1 MSTTDSKEYGMENA
15 LIIFRSA
22 AQDVMRSF
30 QVKLIYVD
38 EFQHACFGSTRSIF
52 LTADDDWHYEIVGY
66 FN

>member
-1 MSTTDSKEYGMENA
+1 MDFSKYGMENA
-15 LIIFRSA
+15 LTIFRSA

-30 QVKLIYVD
+30 QVKLIYFD
-38 EFQHACFGSTRSIF
+38 EFQHACFGSTRSII